1 MNEHSEMQVTGMGIG
16 TLSWLTFIVFLILK
30 LTGVITWAWW
40 LVWLPI
46 MIWGGLTVLGGL
58 IFIVALLIVSN
69 RQRRYFEDNWR
80 D

>member
-1 MNEHSEMQVTGMGIG
+1 MNENSKIQISGIGIG

-58 IFIVALLIVSN
+58 IFIVALLIVLS
-69 RQRRYFEDNWR
+69 RQRQYFEDNWM

>member
-1 MNEHSEMQVTGMGIG
+1 MNENSKIEIGGIGIG

-40 LVWLPI
+40 LVWLPV
-46 MIWGGLTVLGGL
+46 MIWGGLTILGGL
-58 IFIVALLIVSN
+58 IFIVAVMIVLN

>member
-1 MNEHSEMQVTGMGIG
+1 MNENSEIKVTGMGIG

-46 MIWGGLTVLGGL
+46 MIWGGMTVLGGL
-58 IFIVALLIVSN
+58 IFIVAMLIVLN
-69 RQRRYFEDNWR
+69 RQRRYFEDNWM

>member
-1 MNEHSEMQVTGMGIG
+1 MNENSNIQISGIGIG

-40 LVWLPI
+40 LVWLPV
-46 MIWGGLTVLGGL
+46 MIWGGLTILGGL
-58 IFIVALLIVSN
+58 IFIVAVMIVLN